1 MINFTEIGNR
11 TIENV
16 SPMTKNLIL
25 SKNMLTEISC
35 FIENEAYDAVVGEK
49 ERGEFVGLINKAHDI
64 LDRIIVYTIMT
75 NFAYKADSTTI

>member
-35 FIENEAYDAVVGEK
+35 FIDNEADDAVVSEK
-49 ERGEFVGLINKAHDI
+49 ERGEFVSLINKAHDI
-64 LDRIIVYTIMT
+64 LDHIIVYTIMK
-75 NFAYKADSTTI
+75 NFAYETDSTTI

>member
-35 FIENEAYDAVVGEK
+35 FIENEADDAVVGEK
-49 ERGEFVGLINKAHDI
+49 ERGEFVSLINKAHDI

-75 NFAYKADSTTI
+75 NFAYKMDSTTI

>member
-35 FIENEAYDAVVGEK
+35 FIENEVNNEVASLK
-49 ERGEFVGLINKAHDI
+49 ELGKFVGLINEAHDI
-64 LDRIIVYTIMT
+64 LDKIIVYTIMS
-75 NFAYKADSTTI
+75 NFAYQTDSTTI